1 MNAGK
6 IHCAGFKSSL
16 LAVLASAGFWHCS
29 MAGAHVVLKNVD
41 EVADHF
47 NPFLSLVAERE
58 KQGRMPDLSEPSDA
72 AVLAHAFDPA
82 ETVGAAP
89 YDISD
94 AEVLV
99 ELHTVLEG
107 TPWMRGAAKQGVVEQ
122 QDEFVTV
129 VALQLRVATA
139 LQEVLLKSVGQR
151 EDDGSIL
158 SHVASGSEQVL
169 RGLLIMLADPVL
181 TARNQSILLDIY
193 ELATANLAS
202 NIALALRPNLI
213 EMTDALAD
221 RLDESHRSQVN
232 KIGTVLRSAGCAA
245 SCADVSGASKD

>member
-1 MNAGK
+1 MTV
-6 IHCAGFKSSL
+6 HCCGRL
-16 LAVLASAGFWHCS
+16 IAVLVASGLWHCP
-29 MAGAHVVLKNVD
+29 AAEAHVTLKNAE
-41 EVADHF
+41 EVATHF
-47 NPFLSLVAERE
+47 KPFQALVAERGE
-58 KQGRMPDLSEPSDA
+58 QGRMPDLSEPSDA
-72 AVLAHAFDPA
+72 AVLTHAFDPA

-107 TPWMRGAAKQGVVEQ
+107 TPWMLGAAKQGVVEQ

-158 SHVASGSEQVL
+158 PHVASGSEQVL

-181 TARNQSILLDIY
+181 TAGNQSILLDTY

-213 EMTDALAD
+213 EMTEALAD

-232 KIGTVLRSAGCAA
+232 KIGTVFRSAECAA
-245 SCADVSGASKD
+245 SCADVAGASKD